1 MSENIKRCLDLAN
14 LITKKSVFLFGPRQT
29 GKSTLIN
36 TELSETFALSWNLL
50 KGKLRLE
57 VQRNPSYLTEQVEFL
72 NLHDCAIFID
82 EIQLCPELLNEC
94 HLLIQERNIRFMLT
108 GSSARKLRTLG
119 TNLLGGRAWERH
131 LHPFTYSEVGESSNY
146 NLSYIFLCVFNLF
159 TILIS

>member
-72 NLHDCAIFID
+72 NLHDCAILRMFGGI
-82 EIQLCPELLNEC
+82 CKG
-94 HLLIQERNIRFMLT
+94 NI
-108 GSSARKLRTLG
+108 
-119 TNLLGGRAWERH
+119 
-131 LHPFTYSEVGESSNY
+131 
-146 NLSYIFLCVFNLF
+146 
-159 TILIS
+159 